1 MRPTIEVAQ
10 TCPKAPLVPSR
21 ETLLLPV
28 CCICGLIRDE
38 TGASLHRE
46 HWVTEG
52 TYRKKHGFN
61 PSDCLLTHTYCPACY
76 AQVMNRIRAALAER
90 PL

>member
-10 TCPKAPLVPSR
+10 TSPEAPLAPRR
-21 ETLLLPV
+21 EMLLLPV

-38 TGASLHRE
+38 TGASLDYE
-46 HWVTEG
+46 SWITEE
-52 TYRKKHGFN
+52 TYRNIHGVN

-76 AQVMNRIRAALAER
+76 ARVMNRIRAALAGR
-90 PL
+90 PN